1 MVLAD
6 PPAPD
11 VVGFRFGLELKD
23 DPARES
29 QIDFPWVFFS
39 FAFLAIMFSICP
51 QANSTLNQPAFSVEL
66 LKPFTKHVRGDQKP
80 QFCGLMQ
87 AEMRSHV
94 GSTAQLQQQLAQP
107 RFGRSMHRW
116 KIATCASDQIL

>member
-11 VVGFRFGLELKD
+11 VVGLRFGLELKD

-29 QIDFPWVFFS
+29 QIDVPWVFFS

-51 QANSTLNQPAFSVEL
+51 QANSSLN
-66 LKPFTKHVRGDQKP
+66 
-80 QFCGLMQ
+80 
-87 AEMRSHV
+87 
-94 GSTAQLQQQLAQP
+94 
-107 RFGRSMHRW
+107 
-116 KIATCASDQIL
+116 

>member
-1 MVLAD
+1 MILRANRKFKS
-6 PPAPD
+6 P
-11 VVGFRFGLELKD
+11 GY
-23 DPARES
+23 
-29 QIDFPWVFFS
+29 IFS
-39 FAFLAIMFSICP
+39 FAFLAIMFSISP

-66 LKPFTKHVRGDQKP
+66 LKPFTKHVRGSQKP

-94 GSTAQLQQQLAQP
+94 GSTAQLQQLAQL